1 MYNPYDFIMKT
12 HLKNKHNNVLIT
24 GVTLAVLA
32 NYTRNKESEPE
43 AMFSAVQ
50 ANQGG
55 SGNTG
60 RDGNRGNSGIGGNQT
75 GNTGGSDD
83 FEDRNEPNDQFES
96 EGEQEENEDNKRITQ
111 NDPDALGKMT
121 GRTVDES
128 VLDLTDGGTTAN
140 MYSSSD
146 GATTAGQVTTS
157 SEAIESP
164 QENYGAGAVIKSG
177 DIGSSNAGKDPSS
190 PGGKYVEVPRKPGD
204 RIPGTGSGSASNDR
218 GERIEDID
226 SGTGSAQRGNQAGVD
241 DPDEG
246 TIIDL

>member
-1 MYNPYDFIMKT
+1 MKT
-12 HLKNKHNNVLIT
+12 NLKTKHNNLFLTSVAMAA
-24 GVTLAVLA
+24 LA
-32 NYTRNKESEPE
+32 YYKQTI
-43 AMFSAVQ
+43 Q

-55 SGNTG
+55 PGNTSM
-60 RDGNRGNSGIGGNQT
+60 DGNRGSAGQGGNQT

-83 FEDRNEPNDQFES
+83 FDDRNEPVNEFAS
-96 EGEQEENEDNKRITQ
+96 EGEQEENEDNKRITE
-111 NDPDALGKMT
+111 NDPDAIGKMT

-128 VLDLTDGGTTAN
+128 SLDLTDGGTTGN

-146 GATTAGQVTTS
+146 GATTAGQVTTPA
-157 SEAIESP
+157 EAIESP

-190 PGGKYVEVPRKPGD
+190 PGGKYVEVHRKPGE
-204 RIPGTGSGSASNDR
+204 RIPGTGSGAASNDR

-241 DPDEG
+241 DTDEG
-246 TIIDL
+246 TIVDL

>member
-1 MYNPYDFIMKT
+1 MKT
-12 HLKNKHNNVLIT
+12 HLKIKHNNLFLT
-24 GVTLAVLA
+24 ALAFAALV
-32 NYTRNKESEPE
+32 NYIKGSESQAEEHMKGIQASGGEP
-43 AMFSAVQ
+43 
-50 ANQGG
+50 
-55 SGNTG
+55 GNTG
-60 RDGNRGNSGIGGNQT
+60 RNSGRGNAGSGSSQT
-75 GNTGGSDD
+75 GKTGGSDD
-83 FEDRNEPNDQFES
+83 FDDANEPVDEFAS
-96 EGEQEENEDNKRITQ
+96 EGTQEENDDNNRITQ
-111 NDPDALGKMT
+111 NDPDAIGKMT

-128 VLDLTDGGTTAN
+128 VLDLTDGGTTGN

-146 GATTAGQVTTS
+146 GATTAGQVTTPS
-157 SEAIESP
+157 DAIESP

-190 PGGKYVEVPRKPGD
+190 PGGKYVEIPRKPGD

-246 TIIDL
+246 TITDL